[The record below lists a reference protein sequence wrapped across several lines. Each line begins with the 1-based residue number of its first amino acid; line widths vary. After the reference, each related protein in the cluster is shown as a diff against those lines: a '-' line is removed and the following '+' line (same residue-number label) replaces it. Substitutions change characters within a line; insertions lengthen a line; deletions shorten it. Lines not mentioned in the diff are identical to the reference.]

1 MRKIVGLWVA
11 LAGIVMALGLVV
23 TSGTPAQAA
32 FRMQISEIYYNS
44 PGPDHGSNASLNA
57 EWVLLHNT
65 SGSPITMTNWILH
78 DGGQKHTFRFGT
90 YTIAPHGYVKIHTGK
105 GSRSQTNRYW
115 NLSWYVW
122 NNTGDTA
129 TLKDNH
135 GNVLDRCSYSDPHTR
150 RSNKIC

>member
-1 MRKIVGLWVA
+1 
-11 LAGIVMALGLVV
+11 
-23 TSGTPAQAA
+23 
-32 FRMQISEIYYNS
+32 MQISEIYYNS

>member
-1 MRKIVGLWVA
+1 MKKIMGLWAA

-23 TSGTPAQAA
+23 ASSSPAQAA
-32 FRMQISEIYYNS
+32 FRMQISEIFYNS

-65 SGSPITMTNWILH
+65 SGSRITMTGWTLH
-78 DGGQKHTFRFGT
+78 DGGQKHTFTFGT
-90 YTIAPHGYVKIHTGK
+90 YTIDAHGFVKIHTGK
-105 GSRSQTNRYW
+105 GGRTQTNRYW

-135 GNVLDRCSYSDPHTR
+135 GNVLDRCSYSDPRERH
-150 RSNKIC
+150 SSVNC

>member
-1 MRKIVGLWVA
+1 MKKIVGLWVA

-122 NNTGDTA
+122 NNTWDTA